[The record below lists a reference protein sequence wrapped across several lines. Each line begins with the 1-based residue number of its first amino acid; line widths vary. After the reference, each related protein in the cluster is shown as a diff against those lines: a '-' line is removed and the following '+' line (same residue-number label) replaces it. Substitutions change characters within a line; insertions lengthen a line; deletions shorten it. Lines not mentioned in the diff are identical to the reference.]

1 MIDLNPI
8 SFINNYVKHNS
19 IDNGLSDFKLYPF
32 QEEMVNN
39 FHNNRLNICVSSR
52 QSGKSS
58 VPLYY
63 LLYRA
68 IFNDFSNIA
77 IISRNQAS
85 ASDLLE
91 RLKYAYKNIFD
102 VYGLMPPSVLLS
114 NRGTFELS
122 NGSRIIASG
131 ATESKVK
138 GNSFSDI
145 LLDEFAFVPYKQAKD
160 FVKLVRPYIGTSKVV
175 KVIMTSTK
183 NKGSYF
189 DVLCR
194 YGKKSSN
201 PIVVSEYNWDVVP
214 GRDEE
219 WKNNTISMIG
229 KENFEREYVV

>member
-19 IDNGLSDFKLYPF
+19 IHNGLSDFKLLPF
-32 QEEMVNN
+32 QEKMVNN
-39 FHNNRLNICVSSR
+39 FHNNRLNICVSSG

-58 VPLYY
+58 VSLYY

-91 RLKYAYKNIFD
+91 RLKYTYENIFD
-102 VYGLMPPSVLLS
+102 VYGLMPPSVVLS
-114 NRGTFELS
+114 NRGTFELG

-131 ATESKVK
+131 ATVSKVK
-138 GNSFSDI
+138 GNCFSDI

-160 FVKLVRPYIGTSKVV
+160 FMKLVRPYIGTSKVV

-189 DVLCR
+189 DVLLR
-194 YGKKSSN
+194 YGKRASN
-201 PIVVSEYNWDVVP
+201 PIAVSEYNWDVVP

-219 WKNNTISMIG
+219 WKNNTIAMIG
-229 KENFEREYVV
+229 KESFEREYVV